1 MKTCLKFKSNK
12 LQDTI
17 RLGEKLGDLLS
28 TPQTILLT
36 GNLGSGKT
44 VFVKGIARG
53 LDIEVNVNSPSYTL
67 IKEYMGRM
75 SLYHMDLYRLD
86 EEEDLYNIGFEEYL
100 YSDGVVVIEWP
111 ELARDLLPEKHIVV
125 NIKVIGESKRQIE
138 IKADGEVKKGLLSY
152 VNHRY

>member
-12 LQDTI
+12 PQDTI

-67 IKEYMGRM
+67 IKEYKGRM

-86 EEEDLYNIGFEEYL
+86 EKRDLYDIGFEEYL
-100 YSDGVVVIEWP
+100 YSEGIVIIEWP
-111 ELARDLLPEKHIVV
+111 ELALDVLPERYITVV
-125 NIKVIGESKRQIE
+125 IKIKGESERE
-138 IKADGEVKKGLLSY
+138 IKIQAEGEVKKGLLSY
-152 VNHRY
+152 VNNRD